1 MKKIMV
7 VDNHPVMQQFM
18 SNLLGRKGHEVIA
31 AADGLSAIQML
42 ENLRPDIFFIDLIM
56 PNISGDKLCRLLR
69 RNPDHEQSFIV
80 MLSAIAMEQEMH
92 PENLD
97 ADMILAKGPFDRL
110 TANVEFILE
119 QIETDGG
126 LQLRGQVMGRDEL
139 FERQIS
145 KELLASKQH
154 SETTLQHMS
163 EGLLELVGEG
173 KIVYANPAAVSIMG
187 RKEQDLL
194 SCDFI
199 TLFRDADQPIV
210 RKQLAEAARREKEII
225 FSEDLAINQRRV
237 SVKIIPVPRENQS
250 RSFLVMLHDITE
262 QKQAEE
268 ELRYLSFH
276 DSLTDLYN
284 RAFFEEEMNR
294 LARQRHLP
302 LGIIVCDINGLK
314 LINDTLG
321 HQKGDELLRVAA
333 GTLKAAFRS
342 SDILA
347 RIGGDEFA
355 VLLPGS
361 EQKVVQDRIQRIA
374 REIEK
379 HNAANPDR
387 HLSFSIGH
395 AVRTSLP
402 IDMQALFKEADDN
415 MYKEKLKHLRTGSTR
430 ILQSLLQALKEKDY
444 IREGH
449 TQQLKFYVSKIAEKM
464 GLSSEKSRNLQL
476 LAQFHDLGKVGI
488 SDRILF
494 KSETLTAEEYQEMK
508 RHCEIGHRIAL
519 SSPDLAPIADL
530 ILKHH
535 EWWNGRGYPLRLK
548 GGEIP
553 IECRILAV
561 AEAYDIMT
569 NQRPYQ
575 DSRSGQQA
583 MEELRRAAGT
593 QFDPA
598 VVEIFI
604 EEIKP

>member
-1 MKKIMV
+1 
-7 VDNHPVMQQFM
+7 
-18 SNLLGRKGHEVIA
+18 
-31 AADGLSAIQML
+31 
-42 ENLRPDIFFIDLIM
+42 
-56 PNISGDKLCRLLR
+56 
-69 RNPDHEQSFIV
+69 
-80 MLSAIAMEQEMH
+80 
-92 PENLD
+92 
-97 ADMILAKGPFDRL
+97 GPFDRL
-110 TANVEFILE
+110 SAKVEFVLE
-119 QIETDGG
+119 QIQADGG
-126 LQLRGQVMGRDEL
+126 RQLRGQIMGREEL

-173 KIVYANPAAVSIMG
+173 KIVYANPAAAGIMG
-187 RKEQDLL
+187 RTEQNLL

-199 TLFRDADQPIV
+199 SLFRDADQPLV
-210 RKQLAEAARREKEII
+210 RKQLAEAGRREKEMI
-225 FSEDLAINQRRV
+225 FPEDLAINHRRV
-237 SVKIIPVPRENQS
+237 LLKIIPVPRQNQS

-262 QKQAEE
+262 QKQAED

-276 DSLTDLYN
+276 DALTGLYN

-314 LINDTLG
+314 LINDTLV
-321 HQKGDELLRVAA
+321 HQKGDELLRAAA
-333 GTLKAAFRS
+333 GTLKTAFRS
-342 SDILA
+342 SDIIA

-361 EQKVVQDRIQRIA
+361 EKKVVQNRIDRIS

-379 HNAANPDR
+379 NNAQNPDR
-387 HLSFSIGH
+387 HLSFSIGY
-395 AVRTSLP
+395 AIRASLP

-415 MYKEKLKHLRTGSTR
+415 MYVEKLKHLRTGSTR
-430 ILQSLLQALKEKDY
+430 ILQSLLQALEEKDY
-444 IREGH
+444 IRQGH
-449 TQQLKFYVSKIAEKM
+449 AQQLKHYTAKLAEKM
-464 GLSSEKSRNLQL
+464 GLSSKKSQNLQQ

-488 SDRILF
+488 SEHILF
-494 KSETLTAEEYQEMK
+494 KTETLTAEEYQEMK

-519 SSPDLAPIADL
+519 ASPDLAPIADL

-535 EWWNGRGYPLRLK
+535 EWWNGRGYPLGLK

-569 NQRPYQ
+569 NHRPYQ
-575 DSRSGQQA
+575 DTRSGQQA
-583 MEELRRAAGT
+583 INELRRAAGT

-598 VVEIFI
+598 VVEAFTDVV
-604 EEIKP
+604 KP